1 MKDLRSAAAAA
12 LEPASPCVKVC
23 ALDQRGY
30 CYGCER
36 HIDEIVA
43 WPRMSAEAKTE
54 LLEALPER
62 RRHRAKQGA

>member
-1 MKDLRSAAAAA
+1 MKDLRSAPAAA

-30 CYGCER
+30 CHGCER

-43 WPRMSAEAKTE
+43 WPRMSAEAKTG
-54 LLEALPER
+54 LLDELPER
-62 RRHRAKQGA
+62 RRRRAEQGA

>member
-1 MKDLRSAAAAA
+1 
-12 LEPASPCVKVC
+12 VC
-23 ALDQRGY
+23 ALDERGY

-54 LLEALPER
+54 LLDALPER
-62 RRHRAKQGA
+62 RRHRAEQGA